1 MKKMTTND
9 WKILRENLTIDG
21 RAYINGARVDGASTE
36 TATTPIDNSVIA
48 EVAFCSEAQ
57 TNEAVTYARQAFDT
71 GVWANRSPAEKK
83 AVLHRFA
90 DLLETHRAELAMLE
104 TLDTGKPITHSYAH
118 DLQGA
123 INCVR
128 WYAEGLDKVYGEIP
142 TTDKGSLALVRREPI
157 GVIGGIL
164 PWNFPLLL
172 LSWKVAPALAMGN
185 SIVIKPSEKT
195 SLSTLRFAEIATEAG
210 IPAGVF
216 SVVPGWGHDVGATLS
231 LHEDIDSLV
240 FTGSTATAKRLLVAA
255 GQSNMKRVSAETGGK
270 SANIVFADCYDLDS
284 AVEGAVHGVFYNQ
297 GQVCIAGT
305 RLLVEEHIYNEFM
318 QKLIEKASYY
328 TPSNPLDS
336 RCTMGCLIDDEHTAA
351 VTKHIENAV
360 AEGAE
365 LLLDGRGA
373 GHNQVG
379 PTIFKTSPTHTI
391 ACEEVFGPV
400 LSVMTFKTEEEAIAI
415 ANDSIYGL
423 GAAVWTAE
431 LNKAHRMA
439 SALQAGSVFINNY
452 NHGDMTVPWGG
463 YKQSGNGSDKSFHAL
478 DKFSEL
484 KTTWIDLSAG

>member
-1 MKKMTTND
+1 MKKMNTAD
-9 WKILRENLTIDG
+9 WQTLRDKLNIDG
-21 RAYINGARVDGASTE
+21 RAFINGKRVVGDNSE
-36 TATTPIDNSVIA
+36 VATTPIDNSELA

-57 TNEAVTYARQAFDT
+57 TNEAVAYARTTFNN
-71 GVWANRSPAEKK
+71 GVWAKTSPSKK
-83 AVLHRFA
+83 KKVLHRFVE
-90 DLLETHRAELAMLE
+90 LLEANREELALLE
-104 TLDTGKPITHSYAH
+104 TLDTGKPITHSHQH
-118 DLQGA
+118 DLSGA
-123 INCVR
+123 ISCVR

-142 TTDKGSLALVRREPI
+142 TTGEGSLALVQREPI

-172 LSWKVAPALAMGN
+172 LSWKVAPALTLGN

-195 SLSTLRFAEIATEAG
+195 ALSTLRFAEIAHEAG
-210 IPAGVF
+210 IPDGVF
-216 SVVPGWGHDVGATLS
+216 SVVPGWGYDVGATLA
-231 LHEDIDSLV
+231 HHQEIDSLV
-240 FTGSTATAKRLLVAA
+240 FTGSTATAKRLLIAA
-255 GQSNMKRVSAETGGK
+255 GESNMKRVSAETGGK
-270 SANIVFADCYDLDS
+270 SANIIFADCYDLDK
-284 AVEGAVHGVFYNQ
+284 AVEGAIHGVFYNQ

-305 RLLVEEHIYNEFM
+305 RLLVEESIYDGFIT
-318 QKLIEKASYY
+318 KLIEKSAYY

-336 RCTMGCLIDDEHTAA
+336 DCTMGCLIDDEHTQS
-351 VTKHIENAV
+351 VNQHIDNAL

-373 GHNQVG
+373 GHNQIA

-391 ACEEVFGPV
+391 ACNEVFGPV
-400 LSVMTFKTEEEAIAI
+400 LSVMTFKDEAEAVAI

-423 GAAVWTAE
+423 GAGVWTAD

-463 YKQSGNGSDKSFHAL
+463 FKQSGNGSDKSFHAL

-484 KTTWIDLSAG
+484 KMTWIDLN

>member
-1 MKKMTTND
+1 MKKMTTAD
-9 WKILRENLTIDG
+9 WQTLRENLTIDG
-21 RAYINGARVDGASTE
+21 RAFINGKRVAGDKTE
-36 TATTPIDNSVIA
+36 AAITPIDNSVLTD
-48 EVAFCSEAQ
+48 VVFCSEAQ
-57 TNEAVTYARQAFDT
+57 TNEAVAYARKTFNQ
-71 GVWANRSPAEKK
+71 GVWANRSPNTKK

-90 DLLETHRAELAMLE
+90 DLLQEHRQELALLE
-104 TLDTGKPITHSYAH
+104 TLDTGKPITHSYEH
-118 DLQGA
+118 DLAGV

-128 WYAEGLDKVYGEIP
+128 WYAEGLDKIYGEIP
-142 TTDKGSLALVRREPI
+142 NTHQGALALVRREPI

-172 LSWKVAPALAMGN
+172 LSWKVAPALALGN

-195 SLSTLRFAEIATEAG
+195 SLSTLRFAEIASQAG
-210 IPAGVF
+210 IPDGVF
-216 SVVPGWGHDVGATLS
+216 SVTPGWGQDVGKTLS
-231 LHEDIDSLV
+231 LHPEIDSLV
-240 FTGSTATAKRLLVAA
+240 FTGSTNTAKHLLIAA

-270 SANIVFADCYDLDS
+270 SANIVFADCYNLDK
-284 AVEGAVHGVFYNQ
+284 AVEGAIHGVFYNQ

-305 RLLVEEHIYNEFM
+305 RLLVEASIYDEFIK
-318 QKLIEKASYY
+318 KLIEKSSYY
-328 TPSNPLDS
+328 TPGNPLDS
-336 RCTMGCLIDDEHTAA
+336 DCTMGCLIDDEHTKA
-351 VTKHIENAV
+351 VNQHIDNAI

-365 LLLDGRGA
+365 LLLDGRHA

-379 PTIFKTSPTHTI
+379 PTIFKTTPQHTV

-400 LSVMTFKTEEEAIAI
+400 LSVMTFKNEAEAVAI

-439 SALQAGSVFINNY
+439 NALQAGSVFINNY

-484 KTTWIDLSAG
+484 KMTWIDLTAG

>member
-1 MKKMTTND
+1 MSG
-9 WKILRENLTIDG
+9 I
-21 RAYINGARVDGASTE
+21 
-36 TATTPIDNSVIA
+36 
-48 EVAFCSEAQ
+48 
-57 TNEAVTYARQAFDT
+57 
-71 GVWANRSPAEKK
+71 WADCSPAEKK
-83 AVLHRFA
+83 SVLHHFA
-90 DLLETHRAELAMLE
+90 DLLEANREELAMLE
-104 TLDTGKPITHSYAH
+104 TLDTGKPITHSYKH
-118 DLQGA
+118 DLQGV

-128 WYAEGLDKVYGEIP
+128 WYAEGLDKFYGEIP
-142 TTDKGSLALVRREPI
+142 NTDKGALALVRREPI
-157 GVIGGIL
+157 GVVGGIL

-172 LSWKVAPALAMGN
+172 LSWKVAPALALGN

-195 SLSTLRFAEIATEAG
+195 SLSTLRFAEIAHEAG
-210 IPAGVF
+210 IPDGVF
-216 SVVPGWGHDVGATLS
+216 SVVPGWGQDVGKTLS

-240 FTGSTATAKRLLVAA
+240 FTGSTATAKHLLISA

-270 SANIVFADCYDLDS
+270 SANIVFADCYDLDK

-305 RLLVEEHIYNEFM
+305 RLLVEEKIYDTFVK
-318 QKLIEKASYY
+318 KLIKESSYY
-328 TPSNPLDS
+328 TPSNPLEDS
-336 RCTMGCLIDDEHTAA
+336 DCTMGCLIDDEHTKS
-351 VTKHIENAV
+351 VHQHIENAI

-379 PTIFKTSPTHTI
+379 PTIFKTTPQHSV
-391 ACEEVFGPV
+391 ACQEVFGPV
-400 LSVMTFKTEEEAIAI
+400 LSIMTFKTEEEAIAI

-423 GAAVWTAE
+423 GAAVWTSE

-439 SALQAGSVFINNY
+439 SALQAGSVFVNNY

-484 KTTWIDLSAG
+484 KMTWIDLNA

>member
-1 MKKMTTND
+1 MKKMTTAD
-9 WKILRENLTIDG
+9 WQTFREALTIDG
-21 RAYINGARVDGASTE
+21 RAFINGKRVLGESVE
-36 TATTPIDNSVIA
+36 IATTPIDNSELA
-48 EVAFCSEAQ
+48 EVSFCSVEQ
-57 TNEAVTYARQAFDT
+57 TNEAVACARKTFNA
-71 GVWANRSPAEKK
+71 GVWRDCSPAEKK
-83 AVLHRFA
+83 SVLHRFA
-90 DLLETHRAELAMLE
+90 DLLEENREELAMLE
-104 TLDTGKPITHSYAH
+104 TLDTGKPITHSHEH

-128 WYAEGLDKVYGEIP
+128 WYAEGLDKFYGEIP
-142 TTDKGSLALVRREPI
+142 NTDKGALALVRREPI

-195 SLSTLRFAEIATEAG
+195 SLSTLRFAEIAHEAG
-210 IPAGVF
+210 IPDGVF
-216 SVVPGWGHDVGATLS
+216 SVVPGWGQDVGKTLS

-240 FTGSTATAKRLLVAA
+240 FTGSTATAKHLLVAA

-270 SANIVFADCYDLDS
+270 SANIVFADCYDLDK

-305 RLLVEEHIYNEFM
+305 RLLVEEKIYDAFIE
-318 QKLIEKASYY
+318 KLIKASSCY
-328 TPSNPLDS
+328 TPSHPLESDCS
-336 RCTMGCLIDDEHTAA
+336 MGCLIDDEHTQS
-351 VTKHIENAV
+351 VNLHIENAI

-373 GHNQVG
+373 GHNQIG
-379 PTIFKTSPTHTI
+379 PTIFKTTPKHSV
-391 ACEEVFGPV
+391 ACQEVFGPV

-484 KTTWIDLSAG
+484 KMTWIDLTA

>member
-1 MKKMTTND
+1 MKKMTTAD
-9 WKILRENLTIDG
+9 WQVLKTKLTIDG
-21 RAYINGARVDGASTE
+21 KAFINGQRVKSDTIE
-36 TATTPIDNSVIA
+36 VATTPIDDSKLA
-48 EVAFCSEAQ
+48 EVSFCSAEQ
-57 TNEAVTYARQAFDT
+57 TNEAVAHARTAFNS
-71 GVWANRSPAEKK
+71 GVWADCSPAEKK
-83 AVLHRFA
+83 SVLHRFA
-90 DLLETHRAELAMLE
+90 DLLEANREELAMLE
-104 TLDTGKPITHSYAH
+104 TLDTGKPITHSYEH
-118 DLQGA
+118 DLQGV

-128 WYAEGLDKVYGEIP
+128 WYAEGLDKFYGEIP
-142 TTDKGSLALVRREPI
+142 NTDKGALALVRREPI
-157 GVIGGIL
+157 GVVGGIL

-172 LSWKVAPALAMGN
+172 LSWKVAPALALGN

-195 SLSTLRFAEIATEAG
+195 SLSTLRFAEIAHEAG
-210 IPAGVF
+210 IPDGVF
-216 SVVPGWGHDVGATLS
+216 SVVPGWGQDVGKTLS

-240 FTGSTATAKRLLVAA
+240 FTGSTATAKHLLIAA

-270 SANIVFADCYDLDS
+270 SANIVFADCYDLDK

-305 RLLVEEHIYNEFM
+305 RLLIEEKIYDTFIK
-318 QKLIEKASYY
+318 KLIKESRYY

-336 RCTMGCLIDDEHTAA
+336 DCTMGCLIDDEHTKS
-351 VTKHIENAV
+351 VHQHIENAI

-379 PTIFKTSPTHTI
+379 PTIFKTTPQHSV
-391 ACEEVFGPV
+391 ACQEVFGPV
-400 LSVMTFKTEEEAIAI
+400 LSIMTFKTEEEAIAI

-423 GAAVWTAE
+423 GAAVWTSE

-439 SALQAGSVFINNY
+439 SALQAGSVFVNNY

-484 KTTWIDLSAG
+484 KMTWIDLNA

>member
-1 MKKMTTND
+1 MKKMTTAD
-9 WKILRENLTIDG
+9 WQTLRENLTLDG
-21 RAYINGARVDGASTE
+21 KAFINGKRVAGDNSE
-36 TATTPIDNSVIA
+36 TATTPIDNSA
-48 EVAFCSEAQ
+48 LTEVAFCSEAQ
-57 TNEAVTYARQAFDT
+57 TNEAVAYARQTFEK
-71 GVWANRSPAEKK
+71 GVWKNRSPATKK

-90 DLLETHRAELAMLE
+90 DLLEANRQELALLE
-104 TLDTGKPITHSYAH
+104 TLDTGKPISHSYAH
-118 DLQGA
+118 DLQGV

-128 WYAEGLDKVYGEIP
+128 WYAEGVDKIYGEIP
-142 TTDKGSLALVRREPI
+142 TTGEGSLALVQREPI

-172 LSWKVAPALAMGN
+172 LSWKVAPALALGN

-195 SLSTLRFAEIATEAG
+195 SLSTLRFAEIAHEAG
-210 IPAGVF
+210 IPDGVF
-216 SVVPGWGHDVGATLS
+216 SVVPGWGQDVGATLS
-231 LHEDIDSLV
+231 LHQDIDSLV
-240 FTGSTATAKRLLVAA
+240 FTGSTATAKRLLIAA

-270 SANIVFADCYDLDS
+270 SANIVFADCYDLDK
-284 AVEGAVHGVFYNQ
+284 AAEGAVHGVFYNQ

-305 RLLVEEHIYNEFM
+305 RLLVEESIYDDFIA
-318 QKLIEKASYY
+318 KVIDKASYY
-328 TPSNPLDS
+328 TPGNPLDS
-336 RCTMGCLIDDEHTAA
+336 DCTMGCLIDDEHTAA
-351 VTKHIENAV
+351 VTQHIDNAI

-379 PTIFKTSPTHTI
+379 PTIFKTTPKHSV

-400 LSVMTFKTEEEAIAI
+400 LSVMTFSNEEEAIAI

-431 LNKAHRMA
+431 LNKAHRVA

-452 NHGDMTVPWGG
+452 NDGDMTVPWGG
-463 YKQSGNGSDKSFHAL
+463 YKQSGTGCDKSFHAL

-484 KTTWIDLSAG
+484 KMTWINLNAG